1 MYLIGRLVKYS
12 AVQFSAYSAVWIRP
26 TVQGRNYRLLN
37 CKQEKVH
44 HSDVSLIPTF
54 VTQLPTVE
62 LYIKFYSF
70 QFADSKEGTVEQDD
84 DPRILGSLS
93 FQNFKA
99 FDDSDS
105 RYFLTT

>member
-1 MYLIGRLVKYS
+1 MQTITG
-12 AVQFSAYSAVWIRP
+12 
-26 TVQGRNYRLLN
+26 LLN
-37 CKQEKVH
+37 SKQEKGN

-62 LYIKFYSF
+62 FHIKFYSF
-70 QFADSKEGTVEQDD
+70 RFADSKEGTVEQDD

-93 FQNFKA
+93 YQNFKA

-105 RYFLTT
+105 RYFVTPDLSLFKHASQFKKC